1 MASNVSIG
9 YSSALDGVAR
19 NPNSFVSPVGKPSN
33 LGGGYNGYSPALL
46 GGGAGIDGGSGMD
59 GSTGRSMTRVILRQ
73 AWNGQYGS
81 GEVNGR
87 KPACTPFRLVTNS
100 GDYLSRQTYVS
111 GGPNQVSG
119 RIRSS
124 AYGSWQ
130 VVAGHVQATNDGTGI
145 PSSTCNVKYV
155 YDGSDYTIFKKNQ
168 AINRTY
174 NDLSFG
180 GDQSNASQSAWRS
193 VRRF

>member
-1 MASNVSIG
+1 MSTSISYTPG
-9 YSSALDGVAR
+9 LDGVSR

-46 GGGAGIDGGSGMD
+46 GGGAGTHGGSGME
-59 GSTGRSMTRVILRQ
+59 GGNERSMDRLILRQ

-87 KPACTPFRLVTNS
+87 KPSCTPFRLVNNA
-100 GDYLSRQTYVS
+100 GDYLSRKNYVS
-111 GGPNQVSG
+111 GGSDQVQG

-124 AYGSWQ
+124 VYGAWKLF
-130 VVAGHVQATNDGTGI
+130 AGHVQATNDGTGI

-155 YDGSDYTIFKKNQ
+155 YDGSDYTTFKKNQ

-174 NDLSFG
+174 NDFSFG
-180 GDQSNASQSAWRS
+180 GNASSAAQSAWRR
-193 VRRF
+193 VRRY

>member
-1 MASNVSIG
+1 MSTSIG
-9 YSSALDGVAR
+9 YSSGLDGVSR

-46 GGGAGIDGGSGMD
+46 GGGAGTHGGSGME
-59 GSTGRSMTRVILRQ
+59 GGNERSMDRVILRQ

-87 KPACTPFRLVTNS
+87 KPVCTPFRLVNNA
-100 GDYLSRQTYVS
+100 GDYLGRKNYVS
-111 GGPNQVSG
+111 GGSDQVQG
-119 RIRSS
+119 RVRSS
-124 AYGSWQ
+124 TIGAWKLF
-130 VVAGHVQATNDGTGI
+130 AGHVQATNDGTGI

-155 YDGSDYTIFKKNQ
+155 YDGSDYTTFKKNQ

-174 NDLSFG
+174 NDKSFG
-180 GDQSNASQSAWRS
+180 GDASNASQSAWRR
-193 VRRF
+193 VRRY

>member
-1 MASNVSIG
+1 MSTSIG
-9 YSSALDGVAR
+9 YSSALDGVSR

-46 GGGAGIDGGSGMD
+46 GGGAGTHGGSGME
-59 GSTGRSMTRVILRQ
+59 GGNERSMDRLILRQ

-87 KPACTPFRLVTNS
+87 KPSCTPFRLVNNA
-100 GDYLSRQTYVS
+100 GDYLSRQNYVS
-111 GGPNQVSG
+111 GGSDQVQG

-124 AYGSWQ
+124 VYGAWKLF
-130 VVAGHVQATNDGTGI
+130 AGHVQATNDGTGI

-155 YDGSDYTIFKKNQ
+155 YDGSDYTTFKKNQ

-174 NDLSFG
+174 NDFSFG
-180 GDQSNASQSAWRS
+180 GNASSAAQSAWRR
-193 VRRF
+193 VRRY